1 MGWEKVGWGEVG
13 GMGEGGMGGGW
24 DGRRWDGRW
33 VGWGEV
39 GGFRHEVLC
48 TLYHGSCCSWPMKG
62 FQLALEGEGRGI
74 FSSPL
79 HKLV

>member
-1 MGWEKVGWGEVG
+1 MGSLAKKTRLLFDVRDYRVG
-13 GMGEGGMGGGW
+13 GRGGGGW
-24 DGRRWDGRW
+24 DGGKW

-48 TLYHGSCCSWPMKG
+48 TLYHSSCCSWLMKG

-79 HKLV
+79 HTL